1 MTTTVIRGGTLLD
14 PVDMTLRHNEV
25 LVIRDG
31 RVIDPGTVGGAD
43 MTVDADGQFI
53 MPGFIDAHVHFR
65 LATLNF
71 PRLAQWTEVQF
82 GIAMAR
88 LAEETLARG
97 FTTVRD
103 LGGDIVGLRSAISS
117 RMIRGP
123 DTVHANLMISQTG
136 GHGDVEG
143 GVLAVPSC
151 ACQMRHSA
159 FGIVADGADAVRKAA
174 RHVLRAGADFLKIHV
189 SGGVA
194 TPADPLECT
203 QFTAEEIRA
212 AVQEATN
219 RKTYVS
225 AHAYTCEAIQLAI
238 RNGVRCIEHG
248 NMLDAGTAQMLAEHD
263 VFLVPTL
270 VTYKGMAEMGRKL
283 GLPERNLVKN
293 EVVLAAGIDSLKHA
307 EAAGV
312 KMGWGTDLVGE
323 CQAMQREEFA
333 IRASVQSAEAILHA
347 MYVVN
352 PIILKRP
359 EIGRLSSGM
368 YGDAVITPVNPL
380 ENIAALA
387 NADAVSRV
395 IQRGVP
401 INPRGEA

>member
-1 MTTTVIRGGTLLD
+1 MTTTVIRGGTVLD
-14 PVDMTLRHNEV
+14 PRDMSLRPNES

-31 RVIDPGTVGGAD
+31 RVEASASHHDAD
-43 MTVDADGQFI
+43 VVVDADGRYV

-71 PRLAQWTEVQF
+71 PRLSQWTEVQF

-88 LAEETLARG
+88 LAEATLARG

-103 LGGDIVGLRSAISS
+103 LGGDIVGLRRAIASG
-117 RMIRGP
+117 MVRGP

-143 GVLAVPSC
+143 GVLAVPDC

-159 FGIVADGADAVRKAA
+159 FGIIADGPDAVRKAA

-194 TPADPLECT
+194 TPTDPLECT
-203 QFTAEEIRA
+203 QYTAEEVRA
-212 AVQEATN
+212 AVQEAAN
-219 RKTYVS
+219 RRTYVS
-225 AHAYTCEAIQLAI
+225 AHAYTCEAIQMAV

-248 NMLDAGTAQMLAEHD
+248 NLLDADTARLMAENQ

-270 VTYKGMAEMGRKL
+270 VAYKGMAEMGRKL
-283 GLPERNLVKN
+283 GFPERNLAKN
-293 EVVLAAGIDSLKHA
+293 EIVLAAGFDSLQLA
-307 EAAGV
+307 QAAGV
-312 KMGWGTDLVGE
+312 QLGWGTDLVGE
-323 CQAMQREEFA
+323 SQVMQREEFA
-333 IRASVQSAEAILHA
+333 LRARVQSAGAILHA

-352 PIILKRP
+352 PVILQRP
-359 EIGRLSSGM
+359 DIGRLAPGM
-368 YGDAVITPVNPL
+368 QGDAVITTVNPL

-387 NADAVSRV
+387 NDDAVSTV

-401 INPRGEA
+401 LSP